1 MDRLPTAGR
10 YSKARIPHT
19 RGDGPVV
26 PSETIDDYKYS
37 PHAWGWTDGQVIFK
51 KETGVFPTRVGMDH
65 PVLLEVGINIRIP
78 HTRGDGPPA

>member
-1 MDRLPTAGR
+1 MDRSIQDQKTRLR
-10 YSKARIPHT
+10 RIPHT
-19 RGDGPVV
+19 RGDGPPNIVIEV
-26 PSETIDDYKYS
+26 IILAYS